1 MDKKGNFKGKIC
13 KNVEYLHL
21 AVLFIFSDILSHVK
35 QENVVKCVA
44 LISVTIVVFW
54 NFIRIAKNCINI
66 FQMIKDRSS
75 KSHKIKIKICSIWLL
90 GVVSI

>member
-44 LISVTIVVFW
+44 LISVTIIVFW
-54 NFIRIAKNCINI
+54 NFIRIAKNCINN
-66 FQMIKDRSS
+66 FQMKQEIEE
-75 KSHKIKIKICSIWLL
+75 KSQNQN
-90 GVVSI
+90 